1 VRFCYFIDP
10 NVACALTPLR
20 ESALEKGGCPWS
32 IWCARRRPGFGQYL
46 TFAMPVQMFA
56 MPVQIQNNP
65 AIPIGD
71 EL

>member
-1 VRFCYFIDP
+1 MRFCYFIDP

-46 TFAMPVQMFA
+46 TFAMPS
-56 MPVQIQNNP
+56 QIDNNP
-65 AIPIGD
+65 AIPIAD
-71 EL
+71 ELSNHTL